1 MRRGGRRQKGRTG
14 PARGA
19 SPASVDPALLRAADP
34 ALAREARMVALVIAA
49 TMGSW
54 LGAQWL
60 GGRLGWDAS
69 WVFLFDLAALAAFF
83 WAMVVIWRLW
93 RRQARQDG

>member
-1 MRRGGRRQKGRTG
+1 MGGGGHRRKDRARPVPM
-14 PARGA
+14 PARGTGAAPAGA
-19 SPASVDPALLRAADP
+19 SGPALM
-34 ALAREARMVALVIAA
+34 REARMVALVIAVTVA
-49 TMGSW
+49 LW

>member
-1 MRRGGRRQKGRTG
+1 M
-14 PARGA
+14 
-19 SPASVDPALLRAADP
+19 
-34 ALAREARMVALVIAA
+34 REARMVALVIAVTVA
-49 TMGSW
+49 LW